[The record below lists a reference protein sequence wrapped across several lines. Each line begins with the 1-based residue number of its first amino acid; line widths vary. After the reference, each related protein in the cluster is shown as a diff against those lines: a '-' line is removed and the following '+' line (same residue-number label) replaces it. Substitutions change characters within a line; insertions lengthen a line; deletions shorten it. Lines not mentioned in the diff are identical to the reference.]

1 MLGLPPLVSKE
12 VKEQVEKLELQFNE
26 QGFDELGLDRQ
37 KLIYFFSFLRLFYR
51 RYFRVKSFG
60 IEQVPSHGRVMLV
73 GNHTGGLPVDG
84 GMVLAS
90 LLLDHEPPRLGH
102 GMVEKFVANVPF
114 LSYWWDRVGQFTG
127 LPEHALGLLERDRV
141 LVVFPEGVRG
151 VGKLAQDGYELERF
165 GTGFLRLALRTNTPV
180 VPFAFVGGVEAMPT
194 VLHLERVARAL
205 RVPYIPVTPY
215 LVPLPLPLRC
225 VIVYGE
231 PMHFPG
237 DGSESDEVIAR
248 WVGEVQARIRL
259 LIEDGLRHRRELG
272 P

>member
-1 MLGLPPLVSKE
+1 MLAE
-12 VKEQVEKLELQFNE
+12 VKDRVDRLELGFNQ
-26 QGFDELGLDRQ
+26 QGFDELGLD
-37 KLIYFFSFLRLFYR
+37 KKKITAFFTFLGFFYR

-60 IEQVPSHGRVMLV
+60 IENVPARGRAMLV
-73 GNHTGGLPVDG
+73 GNHSGGIPVDG

-90 LLLDHEPPRLGH
+90 LMLDHEPPRLGH
-102 GMVEKFVANVPF
+102 GMVEKFVADVPF

-165 GTGFLRLALRTNTPV
+165 GTGFLRLALKTRTPV

-194 VLHLERVARAL
+194 VGHLERVARAL
-205 RVPYIPVTPY
+205 RVPYIPITPY
-215 LVPLPLPLRC
+215 LLPLPLPLRC
-225 VIVYGE
+225 VIVYGA
-231 PMHFPG
+231 PMRFPG
-237 DGSESDEVIAR
+237 DGSETDEVIAG
-248 WVGEVQARIRL
+248 WVAEVQARIRG
-259 LIEDGLRHRRELG
+259 LIETGLARRRELG

>member
-1 MLGLPPLVSKE
+1 MLSE
-12 VKEQVEKLELQFNE
+12 VKDRVERLDLDFNQ
-26 QGFDELGLDRQ
+26 QGFDELGLDKR
-37 KLIYFFSFLRLFYR
+37 KLTHFFTFLGLFYR
-51 RYFRVKSFG
+51 RYFRVKCFG
-60 IEQVPSHGRVMLV
+60 LENVPAAGRAMLV
-73 GNHTGGLPVDG
+73 GNHSGGIPVDG

-102 GMVEKFVANVPF
+102 GMVEKFVANLPF

-165 GTGFLRLALRTNTPV
+165 GTGFLRLALRTKTPV

-194 VLHLERVARAL
+194 VAHLERLARAV
-205 RVPYIPVTPY
+205 RVPYIPITPY
-215 LVPLPLPLRC
+215 LLPLPLPLRC

-231 PMHFPG
+231 PMLFPG
-237 DGSESDEVIAR
+237 DGSESDELIAG
-248 WVGEVQARIRL
+248 WVGEVQARIRS
-259 LIEDGLRHRRELG
+259 LITLGLEHRKELG